1 MPTPTNPGLLQV
13 GESAL
18 LKSMVRGISPLT
30 TATNRLL
37 DTAVEIHQEPDAY
50 EPAYM
55 ARELVQCTLPHSD
68 PGDVPLWTRVNG
80 NLTLVIAR
88 TTYDKK
94 TQAPVGYPFGSIPR
108 LLLFWMTTEAVRT
121 GGRRLELGVTYSNF
135 LRELGLSPNTG
146 RGKRGDSKR
155 VQEQTR
161 RLFGAS
167 ISFQED
173 VLTSQL
179 QGERRINM
187 PVSSKS
193 ELWWDPKSPEQLG
206 IWGSWVELGEDFFK
220 AITAA
225 PVPADMRALRALK
238 RSPLALD
245 LYVWATHKAFTVR
258 KKGKSQFVPWRAL
271 MKQFGSGYAD
281 PRNFQRY
288 ASLALKKIQTVY
300 PGLKL
305 ADDYGGIR
313 ILPSSL
319 PAIPMAAPKQL
330 SPKTL

>member
-1 MPTPTNPGLLQV
+1 MTSPSEPKTSSV
-13 GESAL
+13 GETSIV
-18 LKSMVRGISPLT
+18 KSMIRVPKPLSA
-30 TATNRLL
+30 ATRRLL
-37 DTAVEIHQEPDAY
+37 DTAVEVRQSTDDY
-50 EPAYM
+50 ELAYM

-88 TTYDKK
+88 TAYDKK

-121 GGRRLELGVTYSNF
+121 GGRRLELGSTYSNF
-135 LRELGLSPNTG
+135 LRELGLNPNTG
-146 RGKRGDSKR
+146 GGKRGDAKR

-167 ISFQED
+167 IGFQED
-173 VLTSQL
+173 IPTSQL

-245 LYVWATHKAFTVR
+245 LYIWATHKAFTVSR
-258 KKGKSQFVPWRAL
+258 KGKPQFVPWRAL
-271 MKQFGSGYAD
+271 MKQFGTGYKD
-281 PRNFQRY
+281 PRDFQKSVSY
-288 ASLALKKIQTVY
+288 THLT
-300 PGLKL
+300 
-305 ADDYGGIR
+305 
-313 ILPSSL
+313 LPTICSV
-319 PAIPMAAPKQL
+319 
-330 SPKTL
+330 